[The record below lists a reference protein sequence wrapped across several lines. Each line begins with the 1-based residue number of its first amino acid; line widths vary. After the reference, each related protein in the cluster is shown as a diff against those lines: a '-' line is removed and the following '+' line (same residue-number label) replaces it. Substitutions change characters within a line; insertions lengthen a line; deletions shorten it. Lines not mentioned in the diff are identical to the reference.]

1 MEKVGTIALVLGGTS
16 LLVSGLTAALMT
28 VGYGGRIVDLEEKLA
43 LMGGTLTK
51 TGLVATDT
59 AGRVG
64 ELDIGLTALA
74 RVAKVDPIELSKG
87 IAQERERI
95 SSESKA
101 ADKPSTSAESEPAP
115 AATAGSLQGTAP
127 VESAVSQAKAEEPAQ
142 PMLPPPAPAPAPDEP
157 MGVQNAAL
165 ELQEGDNPFA
175 PLTEEAQAE
184 SRAAAKPLAIA
195 VKADPVTV
203 EKVDA
208 LLARRISESWVKPA
222 GKIDDLSVA
231 VEIRLG
237 RSGNIADAKVLQSS
251 GSKDF
256 DASALAAI
264 RAIGRIEEVSQLSEE
279 DYQAAYAKR
288 SILFTPELGR

>member
-1 MEKVGTIALVLGGTS
+1 MEKVSTIALVLGGTS

-28 VGYGGRIVDLEEKLA
+28 VGYGGRIVELEERLA

-87 IAQERERI
+87 IALERERI
-95 SSESKA
+95 NSESKS
-101 ADKPSTSAESEPAP
+101 ADKPSAPADSTPAP
-115 AATAGSLQGTAP
+115 AATAGSLPGLAP
-127 VESAVSQAKAEEPAQ
+127 AQDAVPQAKVAGPAQ
-142 PMLPPPAPAPAPDEP
+142 PMTSPPGHAPETATEQD
-157 MGVQNAAL
+157 AAL
-165 ELQEGDNPFA
+165 ELQGGDNPFA
-175 PLTEEAQAE
+175 KLTEEIQAE
-184 SRAAAKPLAIA
+184 SKATAKPLAIA
-195 VKADPVTV
+195 VKAEPVTV

-208 LLARRISESWVKPA
+208 LLAKRISESWVKPA

>member
-142 PMLPPPAPAPAPDEP
+142 PMLPPPAPAPDEP

>member
-1 MEKVGTIALVLGGTS
+1 MEKVSTIALVLGGTS

-28 VGYGGRIVDLEEKLA
+28 VGYGGRIVELEERLA

-87 IAQERERI
+87 IALERERI
-95 SSESKA
+95 NSESKS
-101 ADKPSTSAESEPAP
+101 ADKPSAPADSTPAP
-115 AATAGSLQGTAP
+115 AATAGSLPGLAP
-127 VESAVSQAKAEEPAQ
+127 AQDAVPQAKVAGPAQ
-142 PMLPPPAPAPAPDEP
+142 PMTSPPGHAPETATEQD
-157 MGVQNAAL
+157 AAL
-165 ELQEGDNPFA
+165 ELQGGDNPFA
-175 PLTEEAQAE
+175 KLTEEIQAE
-184 SRAAAKPLAIA
+184 SKATAKPLAIA
-195 VKADPVTV
+195 VKAEPVTV
-203 EKVDA
+203 GKVDA
-208 LLARRISESWVKPA
+208 LLAKRISESWVKPA

>member
-1 MEKVGTIALVLGGTS
+1 MEKVSTIALVLGGTS

-28 VGYGGRIVDLEEKLA
+28 VGYGGRIVELEERLA

-95 SSESKA
+95 NSESK
-101 ADKPSTSAESEPAP
+101 SAEKPFAPADSSPAP
-115 AATAGSLQGTAP
+115 AATEGSLPGFGPAQD
-127 VESAVSQAKAEEPAQ
+127 AVPQAKVAGPAQ
-142 PMLPPPAPAPAPDEP
+142 PMTSPPGHAPETVTEQD
-157 MGVQNAAL
+157 AAL
-165 ELQEGDNPFA
+165 ELQGGDNPFA
-175 PLTEEAQAE
+175 KLTEEFQAE
-184 SRAAAKPLAIA
+184 SKATAKPLAIA
-195 VKADPVTV
+195 VKAEPVTV

-208 LLARRISESWVKPA
+208 LLAKRISESWVKPA

>member
-28 VGYGGRIVDLEEKLA
+28 VGYGGRIVELEERLA

-87 IAQERERI
+87 IALERERI
-95 SSESKA
+95 NSESKS
-101 ADKPSTSAESEPAP
+101 ADKPSAPADSTPAP
-115 AATAGSLQGTAP
+115 AATAGSLPGLAP
-127 VESAVSQAKAEEPAQ
+127 AQDAVPQAKVAGPAQ
-142 PMLPPPAPAPAPDEP
+142 PMTSPPGHGPETATEQD
-157 MGVQNAAL
+157 AAL
-165 ELQEGDNPFA
+165 ELQGGDNPFA
-175 PLTEEAQAE
+175 KLTEEIQAE
-184 SRAAAKPLAIA
+184 SKATAKPLAIA
-195 VKADPVTV
+195 VKAEPVTV

-208 LLARRISESWVKPA
+208 LLAKRISESWVKPA

>member
-28 VGYGGRIVDLEEKLA
+28 VGYGGRIVELEERLA

-87 IAQERERI
+87 IALERERI
-95 SSESKA
+95 NSESKS
-101 ADKPSTSAESEPAP
+101 ADKPSAPADSTPAP
-115 AATAGSLQGTAP
+115 AATAGSLPGLAP
-127 VESAVSQAKAEEPAQ
+127 AQDAVPQAKVAGPAQ
-142 PMLPPPAPAPAPDEP
+142 PMTSPPGHGPETATEQD
-157 MGVQNAAL
+157 AAL
-165 ELQEGDNPFA
+165 ELQGGDNPFA
-175 PLTEEAQAE
+175 KLTEEIQAE
-184 SRAAAKPLAIA
+184 SKATAKPLAIA
-195 VKADPVTV
+195 VKAEPVTV

-208 LLARRISESWVKPA
+208 MLAKRISESWVKPA